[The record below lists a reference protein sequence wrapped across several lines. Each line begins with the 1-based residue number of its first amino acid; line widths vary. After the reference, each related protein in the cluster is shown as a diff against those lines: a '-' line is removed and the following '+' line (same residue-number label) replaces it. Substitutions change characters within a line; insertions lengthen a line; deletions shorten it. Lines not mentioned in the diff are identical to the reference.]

1 MPRPMTHR
9 WGKRFDPRMAPTLL
23 GEDTINKLLTPLHI
37 SATLLP
43 LGLFSRE
50 HADHACKIIN
60 LVAADSASKGNGL
73 WQVADKAATAI
84 LSMKHRADNGEPW
97 DASEDERQVLI
108 EAIIK
113 MDRYIRTWTNRR
125 FMTAAVTVDTINARA
140 KAEGG
145 KFMDRVEI

>member
-9 WGKRFDPRMAPTLL
+9 WGKKLDPRMAPTLL
-23 GEDTINKLLTPLHI
+23 GGDTINKLLTPLHI

-73 WQVADKAATAI
+73 WQVADQAGAVI
-84 LSMKHRADNGEPW
+84 LSMKYRADNGEPGG
-97 DASEDERQVLI
+97 ASEDERQVLI
-108 EAIIK
+108 EAIVK

-125 FMTAAVTVDTINARA
+125 FMTAAITVDTINAKA
-140 KAEGG
+140 KADGG